1 MQQKPIDGFHWIC
14 RVQDHFSQFHI
25 IWPLKRKCRQ
35 EVSDGIRSHLLAY
48 YGMPK
53 NFQSDET
60 VIVNQLVQNLF
71 EKEWKGKA
79 LLFLLIK
86 CII

>member
-1 MQQKPIDGFHWIC
+1 
-14 RVQDHFSQFHI
+14 
-25 IWPLKRKCRQ
+25 
-35 EVSDGIRSHLLAY
+35 
-48 YGMPK
+48 MPK